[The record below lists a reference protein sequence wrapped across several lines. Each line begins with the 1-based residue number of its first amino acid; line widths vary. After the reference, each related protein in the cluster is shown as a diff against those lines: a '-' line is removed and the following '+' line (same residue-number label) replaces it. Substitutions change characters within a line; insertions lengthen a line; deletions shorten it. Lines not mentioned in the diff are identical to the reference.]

1 MEKVRS
7 HPRVW
12 VKEYQEDFIIMKVN
26 LHLFGTLKSY
36 LPLGERGRSCF
47 LDLPEGYDVRQ
58 VLKELGIS
66 DETPKIVIINHERK
80 SVDVTLKEGERL
92 SILPPMVGG

>member
-1 MEKVRS
+1 
-7 HPRVW
+7 
-12 VKEYQEDFIIMKVN
+12 MKVN
-26 LHLFGTLKSY
+26 LHLFGTLRSY
-36 LPLGERGRSCF
+36 IPSGESGRSC
-47 LDLPEGYDVRQ
+47 LLELAEGSNVRQ

-80 SVDVTLKEGERL
+80 SVDVTLKEGDRL